1 MASDATEP
9 SASGN
14 TAGGEDAAVPTGCTT
29 CGTAVTLPPC
39 TPADVQ
45 GPPVAHALVAPELL
59 QTPVVDAAAPG
70 SSPVER
76 PAGHEV
82 VVDGGV
88 GGTPA
93 SPRQPALAP
102 APDISDTAPRKVASG
117 QLGPD
122 TAGLPPP
129 CASLSMS
136 TAPGDN
142 WFAPMPRGPVRIQ
155 VDCDVWSVGAADR
168 PPTRRWPLQLVTSC
182 GASGSGTRLGR

>member
-1 MASDATEP
+1 M
-9 SASGN
+9 
-14 TAGGEDAAVPTGCTT
+14 
-29 CGTAVTLPPC
+29 
-39 TPADVQ
+39 
-45 GPPVAHALVAPELL
+45 AHALVAPELL
-59 QTPVVDAAAPG
+59 PTPVVDVAAPG

-122 TAGLPPP
+122 TAGLS
-129 CASLSMS
+129 ASVRLTQHEHS
-136 TAPGDN
+136 TG
-142 WFAPMPRGPVRIQ
+142 
-155 VDCDVWSVGAADR
+155 
-168 PPTRRWPLQLVTSC
+168 
-182 GASGSGTRLGR
+182 